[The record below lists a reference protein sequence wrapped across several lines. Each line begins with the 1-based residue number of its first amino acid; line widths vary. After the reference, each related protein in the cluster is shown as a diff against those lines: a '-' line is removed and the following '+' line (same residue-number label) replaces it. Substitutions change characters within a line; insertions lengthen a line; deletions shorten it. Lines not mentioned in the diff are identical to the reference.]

1 MRFPVLSVLLRGCLP
16 EQALTKMQAN
26 GEERHDVSD
35 AETAESKLRQLEIIW
50 WWIRDECEE
59 VGGEIV
65 EPGSDQD
72 VLVEVPN
79 TPETQEQV
87 ERIAGMLR
95 VYAEILSGD
104 PLPSGLEVEDE

>member
-1 MRFPVLSVLLRGCLP
+1 
-16 EQALTKMQAN
+16 MQAN
-26 GEERHDVSD
+26 GEERHEVSD

-59 VGGEIV
+59 VGGEFV
-65 EPGSDQD
+65 EPECNQEI
-72 VLVEVPN
+72 VFEVPN
-79 TPETQEQV
+79 TSETREQV

-104 PLPSGLEVEDE
+104 PLPSGLEVADE